1 MAIRKRYLILISALM
16 LMAFVF
22 VAVLVALVLTFALVE
37 VTSAPLI
44 ETTRSDSLSTRIE
57 KSEEWQ
63 EKLFKNREFNGAIL
77 VIKDGEVL
85 VSNCCGYTDA
95 SKKVKLTPQT
105 PMRLASVSKQFTA
118 AGILVLAQQE
128 KVGLD
133 DLVTLHLKD
142 FPFEDVTVKHLL
154 NMTSGVPDCY
164 MDLAEKYKNELGE
177 FLTISDVPRLI
188 SKYPPSRENA
198 VNVAHDYSNTSY
210 VLLAA
215 IVESASGSRFE
226 EFMADELFGPLGM
239 KNTRVWNLVSKN
251 KSSGQ
256 AKTFIGSR
264 DQVPTF
270 LDGVAGDGAVFCCLE
285 DFVIWNQFW
294 RGNDLVSPELMKQAL
309 ERPSLANDTLSDYG
323 FGWRIESDCHW
334 HSGLWLGANTLIY
347 QDDDF
352 FVVVLDNSGSLI
364 VDSMGQELRRVFDE

>member
-1 MAIRKRYLILISALM
+1 M
-16 LMAFVF
+16 
-22 VAVLVALVLTFALVE
+22 
-37 VTSAPLI
+37 
-44 ETTRSDSLSTRIE
+44 
-57 KSEEWQ
+57 
-63 EKLFKNREFNGAIL
+63 
-77 VIKDGEVL
+77 
-85 VSNCCGYTDA
+85 
-95 SKKVKLTPQT
+95 
-105 PMRLASVSKQFTA
+105 
-118 AGILVLAQQE
+118 AQQE

-188 SKYPPSRENA
+188 SKYPPTRENA

-364 VDSMGQELRRVFDE
+364 VDSMGQELRRVFEE